1 MKKGIGVTDLT
12 STKNIENLFVDV
24 DAFHSETRGSNKILK
39 SYLFKSTIKN
49 YTLLHYLIKKQ
60 QINNYRK
67 LAYDLPSG

>member
-1 MKKGIGVTDLT
+1 MKKGLRVIDLT
-12 STKNIENLFVDV
+12 STKKIENLFVDV
-24 DAFHSETRGSNKILK
+24 DAFHSETRRANKISK

-49 YTLLHYLIKKQ
+49 YTLPHNLIKKQ